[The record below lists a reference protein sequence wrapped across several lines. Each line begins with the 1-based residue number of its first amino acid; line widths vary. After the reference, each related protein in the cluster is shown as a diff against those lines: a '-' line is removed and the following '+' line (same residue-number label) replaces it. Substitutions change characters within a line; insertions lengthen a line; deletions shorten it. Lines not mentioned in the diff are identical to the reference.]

1 MARLAERCTNGCT
14 ENAQRRDELARIV
27 ALVAQLPGTDAERAE
42 LFARAVE
49 LVLNQAN
56 ESQRSPTGAAP
67 IRRRLHPVE
76 PAIGSRFLVGGVVLS
91 S

>member
-49 LVLNQAN
+49 LVRSQA
-56 ESQRSPTGAAP
+56 
-67 IRRRLHPVE
+67 
-76 PAIGSRFLVGGVVLS
+76 
-91 S
+91 